1 MNSSI
6 VSDSIK
12 DAWARTHTLL
22 LTDRD
27 VGRWLKYGLIAML
40 GAPAVGAAGN
50 VNFQFPMSFSGGDGD
65 GWSGPGS
72 VGTEAADVF
81 VNAVTWLGA
90 NIANIILLA
99 AGLVTVWL
107 VLWLAF
113 LYVRSVFRFIFVDA
127 IAAPREPKISGSW
140 SRHTAHGLSLLL
152 WNLLL
157 GLVPLLLIVI
167 ALIPIL
173 SSIGLLASGEPLGAA
188 LGVTGMIG
196 LIALIVLGLML
207 LALGRALTDDFL
219 VPAMYAGR
227 CGVFAGWRRTF
238 RAWRGEAGNVV
249 LFYLLKLLL
258 MVGAAI
264 VTSIVGVVAVFLLIV
279 PALSMGIVTGLV
291 LLSGTNPA
299 TAALVFGGPAL
310 VTAALGFGVFG
321 YVLDVVLLP
330 ISVLFQSYSLA
341 FVGRLDPSLRT
352 I

>member
-1 MNSSI
+1 MDSSI

-12 DAWARTHTLL
+12 EAWARTRTLL

-40 GAPAVGAAGN
+40 GAPAIGATAN
-50 VNFQFPMSFSGGDGD
+50 ASFQFPMGMPGGEDR

-72 VGTEAADVF
+72 IGPEAADAF
-81 VNAVTWLGA
+81 VSAVTWLGA
-90 NIANIILLA
+90 NIANVVLLV

-107 VLWLAF
+107 VLWLVF

-127 IAAPREPKISGSW
+127 IAAPREPKIGGSW
-140 SRHTAHGLSLLL
+140 RRHTAHGLSLLL

-173 SSIGLLASGEPLGAA
+173 SSIGLLASGEPLGAV

-227 CGVFAGWRRTF
+227 CGVFAGWRRIF
-238 RAWRGEAGNVV
+238 RAWRGEAANVV

-258 MVGAAI
+258 LVGAAI
-264 VTSIVGVVAVFLLIV
+264 VTGIVGVVALLLLIL
-279 PALSMGIVTGLV
+279 PGLSMAAVVGLV
-291 LLSGTNPA
+291 LMSGIAPA
-299 TAALVFGGPAL
+299 TAVLVFGGTAL

-321 YVLDVVLLP
+321 YVIEVVLLP

-341 FVGRLDPSLRT
+341 FVGRLDRSLRT